1 MKKENITKGLRSK
14 IDNLSHFED
23 GPYLY
28 TIRQFAEKSEKERTV
43 ALKALN
49 GLHQEGFL
57 LKGKIPKYPGDKIEA
72 LYYYG
77 LTEEGKKF
85 LGIYRK
91 KLNPFYRPEKHSFK
105 LAVDE
110 NRIRHELG
118 ITQSLLTY
126 KKLIK
131 NKEGASII
139 KMDFGAMLED
149 KERDIIIKPDL
160 LIKSMQVD
168 LDNSGDERFYTYFI
182 EFDAGSMKKWM
193 LEEKI
198 QKYCAL
204 CSQKVV
210 FFVINDARKIEIE
223 NLIENIKNEDNYL
236 KLHNPGLN
244 FTVKALEI
252 L

>member
-1 MKKENITKGLRSK
+1 MNKGLKSK
-14 IDNLSHFED
+14 IENLSYFED

-28 TIRQFAEKSEKERTV
+28 TIRQFADISEKERTV

-49 GLHQEGFL
+49 ELYKDGFL
-57 LKGKIPKYPGDKIEA
+57 LRGKIPKYPGDKIDA

-77 LTEEGKKF
+77 LTENGKKF
-85 LGIYRK
+85 LGTYRK
-91 KLNPFYRPEKHSFK
+91 KMDPFYRPEHHSFK

-139 KMDFGAMLED
+139 KMDYNAVMEN
-149 KERDIIIKPDL
+149 KELNIVIKPDL
-160 LIKSMQVD
+160 LLKTMQID
-168 LDNSGDERFYTYFI
+168 MDGSGDERFYTYFI

-193 LEEKI
+193 LEDKI
-198 QKYCAL
+198 QKYCAI
-204 CSQKVV
+204 CTQKVV
-210 FFVINDARKIEIE
+210 FFVINDNRKVEIE
-223 NLIENIKNEDNYL
+223 KIIKNVENEDKYL
-236 KLHNPGLN
+236 KLHNPELN
-244 FTVKALEI
+244 FVVKSLEI
-252 L
+252 K

>member
-1 MKKENITKGLRSK
+1 MKKEKITKGLRSK
-14 IDNLSHFED
+14 IENLSHFED

-43 ALKALN
+43 AVKALN
-49 GLHQEGFL
+49 GLHEEGFL

-77 LTEEGKKF
+77 LTEAGKKF

-91 KLNPFYRPEKHSFK
+91 KMNPFYQSEKHSFK
-105 LAVDE
+105 LEVDE

-126 KKLIK
+126 KKLIN

-139 KMDFGAMLED
+139 KMDFAAILED
-149 KERDIIIKPDL
+149 RERNIIIKPDL

-182 EFDAGSMKKWM
+182 EFDAGSMKRWM

-198 QKYCAL
+198 QKYWVL

-210 FFVINDARKIEIE
+210 FFVINDKRKIEIE
-223 NLIENIKNEDNYL
+223 NLIENMKTEDKNLE
-236 KLHNPGLN
+236 LHNPGLN
-244 FTVKALEI
+244 FAVKALEI